1 MPVLFWTVLRS
12 VLCSSRSGRP
22 ALDERRD
29 HNLTSIAGETRL
41 KWPSIVDDA
50 EQEFSRFFREE
61 FAAVV
66 QTTTFILHDRDLAR
80 DITQDAFIE
89 LLTRWKRISTYDR
102 PEAWVRRV
110 AIRMAVRTLRRDQLR
125 RRLERDVEPI
135 RMPGPVDIDLVRAV
149 GQLPP
154 SLRAAVALFYFED
167 RPVAEV
173 ADILGCS
180 EVTARGHLH
189 RARIRLATLLGE
201 EAVDVT

>member
-1 MPVLFWTVLRS
+1 MWP
-12 VLCSSRSGRP
+12 
-22 ALDERRD
+22 
-29 HNLTSIAGETRL
+29 RL
-41 KWPSIVDDA
+41 VDDA
-50 EQEFSRFFREE
+50 EQEFSRFFREQ

-66 QTTTFILHDRDLAR
+66 QTTTFILHDRDRAR